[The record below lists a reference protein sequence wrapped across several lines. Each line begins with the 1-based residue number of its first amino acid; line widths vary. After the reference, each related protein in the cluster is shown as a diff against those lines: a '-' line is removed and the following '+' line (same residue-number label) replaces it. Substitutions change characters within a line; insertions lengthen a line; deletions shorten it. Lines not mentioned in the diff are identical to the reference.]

1 MARTHHNRE
10 QPSEAIFRL
19 TARLLDSWY
28 AKEGEAAGSS
38 ERRLRNAMISP
49 GDRAPEFTGTLAG
62 GQKLHLRDFLGRRHV
77 ILYFFPKDFTPG

>member
-1 MARTHHNRE
+1 
-10 QPSEAIFRL
+10 
-19 TARLLDSWY
+19 
-28 AKEGEAAGSS
+28 
-38 ERRLRNAMISP
+38 MISP